1 MADVKQTET
10 SIRNNPF
17 WLDEVRRF
25 VVLKFEMN
33 QNNKDLY
40 FWVVD
45 KRSLKE
51 ELQDEDKE
59 EIEIDE
65 MDIEDDH
72 LKKID
77 KDKIFGN
84 ELLVRIVGA
93 DYNDGGTL
101 RKYVGGVLF
110 YDYIDKKWA
119 LIARLNVLKY
129 VQDQNKPSRRFR
141 LTKPVSK
148 VGMFDEVMGE
158 SPWDKKSEDFKP
170 GLLAYH
176 AESERSYKEY
186 SGMMGAIILYSEPK
200 IIQNEAIRYPV
211 TYLNSLMEISF
222 DLLHCQSSDSHI
234 TVQFVPKT

>member
-1 MADVKQTET
+1 MADLKATES

-25 VVLKFEMN
+25 VVLKFELN

-45 KRSLKE
+45 KSSLRE
-51 ELQDEDKE
+51 ELDEGVKE

-65 MDIEDDH
+65 VEIQEDS

-93 DYNDGGTL
+93 DYNDSGTL
-101 RKYVGGVLF
+101 RKYVAGVLF
-110 YDYIDKKWA
+110 YNFIDKKWA

-129 VQDQNKPSRRFR
+129 VQDQNKASRRFR

-158 SPWDKKSEDFKP
+158 SPWDKKMEDFKP
-170 GLLAYH
+170 GLVAYH
-176 AESERSYKEY
+176 SESERSYKDY
-186 SGMMGAIILYSEPK
+186 SGMLGNIILFSEER

-222 DLLHCQSSDSHI
+222 DLLHFQSANQIS
-234 TVQFVPKT
+234 VQFVPKT